1 MTSFLWSVGGSLFC
15 HCVRQ
20 PARSTFLIS
29 IQALGIG
36 MARWPQGHLGQGPEI
51 KTCPLLV
58 ELLVHLLI
66 SPPPRACLQQ
76 HNGQTPCS
84 QAF

>member
-36 MARWPQGHLGQGPEI
+36 MARHLGLGPEI

-66 SPPPRACLQQ
+66 STPPRACLQQ
-76 HNGQTPCS
+76 HNGQTPYS